1 MKKIVKYML
10 ATVLV
15 ISLLCNGLLCYLL
28 VQERKPL
35 PSVMRFGFG
44 VHDTFIYCEKADDI
58 NAIKVNHNENSY
70 TIGKSK
76 IMCTDDSVY
85 FINDEESI
93 RLADYEGFGFV
104 INSNG
109 ELLYSMNAPVKKQ
122 EKVFITPSGEKY
134 HRNQYCA
141 GKNRVEVPIE
151 TAKLL
156 REPCSLCVKKSPSN

>member
-1 MKKIVKYML
+1 MKKIVL
-10 ATVLV
+10 ATVLS
-15 ISLLCNGLLCYLL
+15 ISLVCNALLCFYIAETEKLT
-28 VQERKPL
+28 
-35 PSVMRFGFG
+35 PSITRFYYDM
-44 VHDTFIYCEKADDI
+44 HDTIIYCEKSEEI
-58 NAIKVNHNENSY
+58 NAIKLNDSENSF

-76 IMCTDDSVY
+76 LLCSDDSVY
-85 FINDEESI
+85 FINEKGKI

-104 INSNG
+104 INSEG